1 MAPAA
6 ALTGEAR
13 SRTLYFLSRPKEWP
27 VWPFLPMVRRP
38 LGAEEEL
45 GVVFDALGVCGLT
58 GYSSTVLLTNVFA
71 LPPRL
76 DDLLALPRQV
86 FDTHEEVAN
95 AGWGVD

>member
-6 ALTGEAR
+6 ALTGAAR

-27 VWPFLPMVRRP
+27 LWPFLPMVRRP
-38 LGAEEEL
+38 PGTEEEL
-45 GVVFDALGVCGLT
+45 GVVFDALGACDLT
-58 GYSSTVLLTNVFA
+58 GYSSTVFQTNFFA

-86 FDTHEEVAN
+86 FDTPDEVAN